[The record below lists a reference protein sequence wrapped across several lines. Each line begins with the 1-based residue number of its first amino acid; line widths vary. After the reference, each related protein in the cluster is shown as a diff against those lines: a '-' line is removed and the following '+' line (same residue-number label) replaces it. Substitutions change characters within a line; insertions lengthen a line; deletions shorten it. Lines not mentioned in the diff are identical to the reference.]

1 MSEIKSLA
9 FQDAVDKIKELAEG
23 QPCMFCTHVNGR
35 LQSRPMSTQQI
46 DDEGNIWFLS
56 GKSSHKNLQIK
67 EGSEIDLLYANGIG
81 HFLAVHGE
89 ASITTDK
96 EKIKELWQPLA
107 QVWFTE
113 GVDDPEVSAIMV
125 SIQDGY
131 YWDSK
136 HGRIVEFAKMAA
148 SLVTG
153 KTMDDGIEG
162 KLELDRS

>member
-1 MSEIKSLA
+1 MGNHACFALM
-9 FQDAVDKIKELAEG
+9 L
-23 QPCMFCTHVNGR
+23 NGR
-35 LQSRPMSTQQI
+35 LQSRPMATQQI
-46 DDEGNIWFLS
+46 DSEGNIWFLS
-56 GKSSHKNLQIK
+56 GKSSHKNLQI
-67 EGSEIDLLYANGIG
+67 EDGSEIDLLYANGIG
-81 HFLAVHGE
+81 HFLAVHG
-89 ASITTDK
+89 AAQISLDK

-113 GVDDPEVSAIMV
+113 GVDDPELSAIMV
-125 SIQDGY
+125 NVQDGY

-162 KLELDRS
+162 KLQLDHI

>member
-1 MSEIKSLA
+1 MSEVKPLA
-9 FQDAVDKIKELAEG
+9 FQNAVDKIRELADG
-23 QPCMFCTHVNGR
+23 QPCMFCTYVNGR

-46 DDEGNIWFLS
+46 DSEGNIWFLS

-81 HFLAVHGE
+81 HFLAVHGD
-89 ASITTDK
+89 ARIIMDK

-107 QVWFTE
+107 KVWFTE
-113 GVDDPEVSAIMV
+113 GVEDLELSAIMV
-125 SIQDGY
+125 NVHDGY

-136 HGRIVEFAKMAA
+136 HGKIVEFAKMAA

-162 KLELDRS
+162 KLELDHF